1 MGTDYQDA
9 RQKMVDN
16 QIRTTDVTSHS
27 VLKAFL
33 TVAREDF
40 VPTPLKPLAYIDD
53 DMQIAAGGDDG
64 VARYVMEPSPLAKML
79 QLAQINRD
87 QVVLEIGCGSGY
99 TAAILS
105 LLAGSVVAVE
115 SDAELAEAASE
126 RLSDGGYDNVAVV
139 TGDLEKGYA
148 AEAPYDVIFI
158 NGAVETVPAALF
170 DQLREGG
177 RLVAAV
183 GVGLAARPSLSRR
196 AALFRAGRLSTS
208 PSSRCP
214 VSARPKSSSSRLLHQ
229 GKCGVLPIVALLR
242 DGNLMGI
249 SERLFT
255 LRDCVLRRQPSY
267 ID

>member
-1 MGTDYQDA
+1 LNLAVRRFNEAQDQMHRRDRMGTDYQDA

-53 DMQIAAGGDDG
+53 DIRIAAGGDDG

-115 SDAELAEAASE
+115 SDTELADAASE

-183 GVGLAARPSLSRR
+183 GVGLSAQARLFVKEGGAVSGR
-196 AALFRAGRLSTS
+196 AAFNVSVKPLPGFRKAEEF
-208 PSSRCP
+208 
-214 VSARPKSSSSRLLHQ
+214 V
-229 GKCGVLPIVALLR
+229 
-242 DGNLMGI
+242 
-249 SERLFT
+249 F
-255 LRDCVLRRQPSY
+255 
-267 ID
+267 

>member
-40 VPTPLKPLAYIDD
+40 IPTPLKPLAYIDSD
-53 DMQIAAGGDDG
+53 IQISAGGADG
-64 VARYVMEPSPLAKML
+64 VARFVMEPSPLAKLL
-79 QLAQINRD
+79 QLAQITRD
-87 QVVLEIGCGSGY
+87 HVVLEIGCGSGY
-99 TAAILS
+99 CAALLS

-115 SDAELAEAASE
+115 SDSELADAASE

-148 AEAPYDVIFI
+148 AEGPYDLIFV

-177 RLVAAV
+177 RLVAAIGFGLSAQAQLFV
-183 GVGLAARPSLSRR
+183 KDGGVVSGRPAFNISVRPLPG
-196 AALFRAGRLSTS
+196 FRKAEEF
-208 PSSRCP
+208 
-214 VSARPKSSSSRLLHQ
+214 V
-229 GKCGVLPIVALLR
+229 
-242 DGNLMGI
+242 
-249 SERLFT
+249 F
-255 LRDCVLRRQPSY
+255 
-267 ID
+267 

>member
-40 VPTPLKPLAYIDD
+40 IPTPLKPLAYIDSD
-53 DMQIAAGGDDG
+53 IQISAGGADG
-64 VARYVMEPSPLAKML
+64 VARFVMEPSPLAKLL
-79 QLAQINRD
+79 QLAQITRD
-87 QVVLEIGCGSGY
+87 HVVLEIGCGSGY
-99 TAAILS
+99 CAALLS

-115 SDAELAEAASE
+115 SDSELADAASE

-148 AEAPYDVIFI
+148 AEGPYDLIFV
-158 NGAVETVPAALF
+158 NGAVETVPVALF

-183 GVGLAARPSLSRR
+183 GFGLSAQAQLFVKDGGVVSGRPAFNISVRPLPG
-196 AALFRAGRLSTS
+196 FRKAEEF
-208 PSSRCP
+208 
-214 VSARPKSSSSRLLHQ
+214 V
-229 GKCGVLPIVALLR
+229 
-242 DGNLMGI
+242 
-249 SERLFT
+249 F
-255 LRDCVLRRQPSY
+255 
-267 ID
+267 

>member
-40 VPTPLKPLAYIDD
+40 VPTPLKPLAYIDSD
-53 DMQIAAGGDDG
+53 LQVSGGERDG
-64 VARYVMEPSPLAKML
+64 VGRFVMEPSPLAKML
-79 QLAQINRD
+79 QLAQITRD
-87 QVVLEIGCGSGY
+87 HVVLEIGCGAGY
-99 TAAILS
+99 AAALLS

-115 SDAELAEAASE
+115 SDAALAEAASAK
-126 RLSDGGYDNVAVV
+126 LSETGYDNVAVV

-148 AEAPYDVIFI
+148 AEAPYDLIFF

-177 RLVAAV
+177 RLVAAI
-183 GVGLAARPSLSRR
+183 GSGLAAQAHLFVKDGGVVSGRPAFNISVKPLPG
-196 AALFRAGRLSTS
+196 FRKAEEF
-208 PSSRCP
+208 
-214 VSARPKSSSSRLLHQ
+214 V
-229 GKCGVLPIVALLR
+229 
-242 DGNLMGI
+242 
-249 SERLFT
+249 F
-255 LRDCVLRRQPSY
+255 
-267 ID
+267 

>member
-40 VPTPLKPLAYIDD
+40 IPTPLKPLAYIDSD
-53 DMQIAAGGDDG
+53 IQISAGGADG
-64 VARYVMEPSPLAKML
+64 VARFVMEPSPLAKLL
-79 QLAQINRD
+79 QLAQITRD
-87 QVVLEIGCGSGY
+87 HVVLEIGCGSGY
-99 TAAILS
+99 CAALLS
-105 LLAGSVVAVE
+105 LLVGSVVAVE
-115 SDAELAEAASE
+115 SDSELADAASE

-148 AEAPYDVIFI
+148 AEGPYDLIFV

-183 GVGLAARPSLSRR
+183 GFGLSAQAQLFVKDGGVVSGRPAFNISVRPLPG
-196 AALFRAGRLSTS
+196 FRKAEEF
-208 PSSRCP
+208 
-214 VSARPKSSSSRLLHQ
+214 V
-229 GKCGVLPIVALLR
+229 
-242 DGNLMGI
+242 
-249 SERLFT
+249 F
-255 LRDCVLRRQPSY
+255 
-267 ID
+267 